1 MHVRFIHKHLNF
13 YDYVYYCYMEIKNK
27 MKVSYFVVV
36 SNRHTFWN
44 KLTYEV

>member
-1 MHVRFIHKHLNF
+1 MRVRFIHKQLNL
-13 YDYVYYCYMEIKNK
+13 YDYVYYCYMEIKKQNGG
-27 MKVSYFVVV
+27 VIFVV